1 MSVTASKEMSSIGVT
16 VGAGA
21 RVRQGTMAMLGAQ
34 VNGDHVNFS
43 VWAPKAKRVVLQLDS
58 ERVEMT
64 RSSEGVFR
72 AEAAASAGDRYS
84 YVVDDSKPL
93 PDPVSRLLP
102 EGVHGPTEIV
112 NPDAFQWNDEKWRG
126 LAYSDYVL
134 YELHVGT
141 FTPEGTFDGVI
152 GKLPYLKELGVTAIE
167 LMPVAAFPG
176 RWNWGYDGVSP
187 FAVFAGYGGPEGL
200 KRLVDAAHAQG
211 LAVVLDVVYNHLG
224 AEGNYLGMFG
234 PYFTKHHTT
243 PWGDAVNFDDE
254 DSRPVRDYVVE
265 NALYWLREYHIDGFR
280 LDAVQQIKDDSPEH
294 IVAELTRRAKEYG
307 ASVGRMVTVIAED
320 DRNIAS
326 IMAPVEEGG
335 WGIDGVWSDDFH
347 HALYTLL
354 TGEKRGYYQDFGSL
368 EQVARA
374 LNEGFVFQG
383 EYFKFWEAPRGTSA
397 NGVPLSAHIICIENH
412 DQVGNRAWGE
422 RLTELTP
429 VQARRLAAALLVL
442 APHTPLIFMGQEHD
456 QRNRF
461 QFFTDYG
468 DTALQEAVRK
478 GRREEFRQFGFQ
490 EIPDPQDPATFERS
504 KLDWQLNSGEEAML
518 KWYKWLLVLRK
529 AFITN
534 SQRCSAAKA
543 RQSVLEAVFGD
554 AKAPVK
560 LRVMFPASS
569 SESPGAHETDFAFNL
584 VEPWQC
590 TPGEVA

>member
-43 VWAPKAKRVVLQLDS
+43 VWAPKAKRVVLQLNS

-126 LAYSDYVL
+126 LSYSDYVL

-254 DSRPVRDYVVE
+254 RFAAGP
-265 NALYWLREYHIDGFR
+265 R
-280 LDAVQQIKDDSPEH
+280 LCRRKCAV
-294 IVAELTRRAKEYG
+294 
-307 ASVGRMVTVIAED
+307 
-320 DRNIAS
+320 
-326 IMAPVEEGG
+326 
-335 WGIDGVWSDDFH
+335 
-347 HALYTLL
+347 
-354 TGEKRGYYQDFGSL
+354 
-368 EQVARA
+368 
-374 LNEGFVFQG
+374 
-383 EYFKFWEAPRGTSA
+383 
-397 NGVPLSAHIICIENH
+397 
-412 DQVGNRAWGE
+412 
-422 RLTELTP
+422 
-429 VQARRLAAALLVL
+429 LAARISHRWIPAGRG
-442 APHTPLIFMGQEHD
+442 A
-456 QRNRF
+456 
-461 QFFTDYG
+461 TD
-468 DTALQEAVRK
+468 
-478 GRREEFRQFGFQ
+478 
-490 EIPDPQDPATFERS
+490 
-504 KLDWQLNSGEEAML
+504 
-518 KWYKWLLVLRK
+518 
-529 AFITN
+529 
-534 SQRCSAAKA
+534 
-543 RQSVLEAVFGD
+543 
-554 AKAPVK
+554 
-560 LRVMFPASS
+560 
-569 SESPGAHETDFAFNL
+569 
-584 VEPWQC
+584 
-590 TPGEVA
+590 

>member
-1 MSVTASKEMSSIGVT
+1 
-16 VGAGA
+16 
-21 RVRQGTMAMLGAQ
+21 MAMLGAQ
-34 VNGDHVNFS
+34 VIGDRVNFS
-43 VWAPKAKRVVLQLDS
+43 VWAPTSKRVVLQLNS
-58 ERVEMT
+58 EPVEMT
-64 RSSEGVFR
+64 RDGEGIFR

-84 YVVDDSKPL
+84 YVVDGSKPV

-112 NPDAFQWNDEKWRG
+112 NPDTFQWSDEKWRG
-126 LAYSDYVL
+126 VPYSDYVL

-141 FTPEGTFDGVI
+141 FTQEGTFDGVI

-187 FAVFAGYGGPEGL
+187 YAVFAGYGGPEGL
-200 KRLVDAAHAQG
+200 KRLVDAAHGVG

-254 DSRPVRDYVVE
+254 ESRRVRDYVVE

-280 LDAVQQIKDDSPEH
+280 LDAVQQIKDDSHEH
-294 IVAELTRRAKEYG
+294 IVAEITRKAKEYG
-307 ASVGRMVTVIAED
+307 ARAGRLVTVIAED

-326 IMAPVEEGG
+326 ILAPVEEGG

-354 TGEKRGYYQDFGSL
+354 TGEKRGYYQDFGRI

-383 EYFKFWEAPRGTSA
+383 EHFKFWDTPRGTNPS
-397 NGVPLSAHIICIENH
+397 GVPLSAHIICIENH
-412 DQVGNRAWGE
+412 DQVGNRAWGD

-429 VQARRLAAALLVL
+429 VQARRLAAALLLL

-468 DTALQEAVRK
+468 DPALQEAVRN

-490 EIPDPQDPATFERS
+490 EIPDPQDSATFKHS
-504 KLDWQLNSGEEAML
+504 KLDWQLNSGQEAML
-518 KWYKWLLVLRK
+518 QWYKWLLILRK

-534 SQRCSAAKA
+534 SQRNSAAKA

-569 SESPGAHETDFAFNL
+569 SSESPGAHETDFAFNL

>member
-1 MSVTASKEMSSIGVT
+1 
-16 VGAGA
+16 
-21 RVRQGTMAMLGAQ
+21 MAMLGAQ
-34 VNGDHVNFS
+34 ISGDRVAFS
-43 VWAPKAKRVVLQLDS
+43 VWAPKAKRVVLSLNS
-58 ERVEMT
+58 EQIEMRRSPEGIFRVE
-64 RSSEGVFR
+64 
-72 AEAAASAGDRYS
+72 ANAIAGNRYS
-84 YVVDDSKPL
+84 YIVDNSKPL
-93 PDPVSRLLP
+93 PDPVSRFLP
-102 EGVHGPTEIV
+102 ESVHGPTEIV
-112 NPDAFQWNDEKWRG
+112 NPDSFQWTDQNWRG
-126 LAYSDYVL
+126 LPYSDYVL

-141 FTPEGTFDGVI
+141 FTPEGTFEGVI
-152 GKLPYLKELGVTAIE
+152 GKLSYLKELGVTAIE

-176 RWNWGYDGVSP
+176 RWNWGYDGVSTY
-187 FAVFAGYGGPEGL
+187 AVFAGYGGPEGL

-211 LAVVLDVVYNHLG
+211 LAIVLDVVYNHLG

-234 PYFTKHHTT
+234 PYFTHHHTT
-243 PWGDAVNFDDE
+243 PWGDAVNYDDK

-294 IVAELTRRAKEYG
+294 IVAEITRKAKEYG
-307 ASVGRMVTVIAED
+307 ASVGRVVTVIAED
-320 DRNIAS
+320 DRNIAGILS
-326 IMAPVEEGG
+326 PVEEGG

-347 HALYTLL
+347 HSLYTLL
-354 TGEKRGYYQDFGSL
+354 TGEKRGYYQDFGRL

-383 EYFKFWEAPRGTSA
+383 EYFKFWEAPRGTSS

-429 VQARRLAAALLVL
+429 VQARRLAAALLLL

-468 DTALQEAVRK
+468 DPALQEAVRK
-478 GRREEFRQFGFQ
+478 GRREEFRQFGF
-490 EIPDPQDPATFERS
+490 EDIPDPQDPTTFERS
-504 KLDWQLNSGEEAML
+504 KLDWQLNSGQEAML

-529 AFITN
+529 AFVTN
-534 SQRCSAAKA
+534 SQRSSAARA

-560 LRVMFPASS
+560 LRVMFPASA
-569 SESPGAHETDFAFNL
+569 SERLGAHETDFAFNL

-590 TPGEVA
+590 TPGEAA

>member
-43 VWAPKAKRVVLQLDS
+43 VWAPKAKRVVLQLNS

-112 NPDAFQWNDEKWRG
+112 NPDAFRWNDEEWRG
-126 LAYSDYVL
+126 LSYSDYVL

-254 DSRPVRDYVVE
+254 DSRLVRDYVVE

-383 EYFKFWEAPRGTSA
+383 EYFKFWEAPRGTSS

-590 TPGEVA
+590 TPGEAA

>member
-34 VNGDHVNFS
+34 VNGDRVNFS

-126 LAYSDYVL
+126 LAFSDYVL

-234 PYFTKHHTT
+234 PDFTKHHTT

-254 DSRPVRDYVVE
+254 SSRPVRDYVVE

-307 ASVGRMVTVIAED
+307 ASVGRTVTVIAED

-383 EYFKFWEAPRGTSA
+383 EYFKFWEAPRG
-397 NGVPLSAHIICIENH
+397 
-412 DQVGNRAWGE
+412 DE
-422 RLTELTP
+422 R
-429 VQARRLAAALLVL
+429 
-442 APHTPLIFMGQEHD
+442 
-456 QRNRF
+456 
-461 QFFTDYG
+461 
-468 DTALQEAVRK
+468 K
-478 GRREEFRQFGFQ
+478 W
-490 EIPDPQDPATFERS
+490 RS
-504 KLDWQLNSGEEAML
+504 T
-518 KWYKWLLVLRK
+518 
-529 AFITN
+529 I
-534 SQRCSAAKA
+534 
-543 RQSVLEAVFGD
+543 
-554 AKAPVK
+554 
-560 LRVMFPASS
+560 
-569 SESPGAHETDFAFNL
+569 GAHHL
-584 VEPWQC
+584 H
-590 TPGEVA
+590 